1 MSALTQEMKDAMAK
15 VDLFPFA
22 TASRAGV
29 PNVVPVRYLLIEN
42 DNTLWITD
50 NFFLK
55 TLTNLAENPR
65 VALYVYE
72 PDTGVCFQIKGQA
85 EVKTSGAD
93 YERMRDTVR
102 QKKAD
107 LPAKSLVVMRVT
119 EVYECR
125 PGADAGKRLF

>member
-1 MSALTQEMKDAMAK
+1 MKDVMAK

-29 PNVVPVRYLLIEN
+29 PNVVPVRYLLVE
-42 DNTLWITD
+42 DDDTLWITD

-55 TLTNLAENPR
+55 TLVNLAENPQI
-65 VALYVYE
+65 ALYVYE
-72 PDTGVCFQIKGQA
+72 PDSGMCFQIKGQA

-102 QKKAD
+102 KKKAD
-107 LPAKSLVVMRVT
+107 LPARSLVVVRIA
-119 EVYECR
+119 EIFECR
-125 PGADAGKRLF
+125 PGPDAGKKLF